1 MGRQWRSSIAAAVLI
16 LGLAVFASSAAAGV
30 LKWSRLGFLQGV
42 AGRQPAVAAL
52 AAHPTDPNVLYAG
65 AWLTLPDTAL
75 VYRSRDGGETWQPAA
90 GGLPTDMPANSGVAD
105 LVIDPADPNVLY
117 VALQRRGVWRSDD
130 GGQNWSNAGGGV
142 LAEDEDVVAL
152 AIAPGAPS
160 VVYAL
165 SADGVHVL
173 DGGAWKAKSRGLPA
187 RNVVYNDIAIDPTD
201 ADTLYIATSPAG
213 LYRTTNSGR
222 QWRAANNNLPGA
234 NQNVKEITVTP
245 SGEVFISLR
254 GVGLL
259 RSDDKGSTWSPA
271 GEGITYTTT
280 LTGTVSAPVF
290 DPADAN
296 VAYAHNSDGVFR
308 SADGGATWSRFADG
322 LSVTAVVMD
331 LAFAPARAHVV
342 IAGTAASGVW
352 AAYEHSVD
360 PPDPPDP
367 PARLLFMPMIRR

>member
-1 MGRQWRSSIAAAVLI
+1 MGRQWRKTMAMAVLI
-16 LGLAVFASSAAAGV
+16 LGLAMFASSAAAEG

-42 AGRQPAVAAL
+42 AGRQPAVVAL

-65 AWLTLPDTAL
+65 TWLTVPDTAL
-75 VYRSRDGGETWQPAA
+75 VYRSRDGGKTWQPAA
-90 GGLPTDMPANSGVAD
+90 GGLPTDMPANTGVAD
-105 LVIDPADPNVLY
+105 LILDPQHPNVLY
-117 VALQRRGVWRSDD
+117 VALQRHGVWRSDD
-130 GGQNWSNAGGGV
+130 GGDSWSNAAGGV

-187 RNVVYNDIAIDPTD
+187 SDVVYNDIALDPTD
-201 ADTLYIATSPAG
+201 ADTLYIATSPTG
-213 LYRTTNSGR
+213 LYRTTNAGR
-222 QWRAANNNLPGA
+222 QWRASNNNLPGA

-271 GEGITYTTT
+271 GEGISYTTT

-290 DPADAN
+290 DPADAS
-296 VAYAHNSDGVFR
+296 VAYVHNSDGVFR

-331 LAFAPARAHVV
+331 MIFAPARQHFVV
-342 IAGTAASGVW
+342 AGTAASGVW
-352 AAYEHSVD
+352 AAYDHPVD

>member
-130 GGQNWSNAGGGV
+130 GGQSWRNAGGGV

-152 AIAPGAPS
+152 AIAPGSPP

>member
-1 MGRQWRSSIAAAVLI
+1 MGRQWRKTMAMAVLI
-16 LGLAVFASSAAAGV
+16 LGLAMFASSAAAEG

-42 AGRQPAVAAL
+42 AGRQPAVVAL

-65 AWLTLPDTAL
+65 TWLTVPDTAL
-75 VYRSRDGGETWQPAA
+75 VYRSRDGGKTWQPAA
-90 GGLPTDMPANSGVAD
+90 GGLPTDMPANTGVAD
-105 LVIDPADPNVLY
+105 LILDPQHPNVLY
-117 VALQRRGVWRSDD
+117 VALQRHGVWRSDD
-130 GGQNWSNAGGGV
+130 GGDSWSNAAGGV

-187 RNVVYNDIAIDPTD
+187 RNIVYNDIALDPTD
-201 ADTLYIATSPAG
+201 ADTLYIATSPTG
-213 LYRTTNSGR
+213 LYRTTNAGR
-222 QWRAANNNLPGA
+222 QWRASNNNLPGA

-271 GEGITYTTT
+271 GEGISYTTT

-290 DPADAN
+290 DPADAI
-296 VAYAHNSDGVFR
+296 VAYVHNSDGVFR

-331 LAFAPARAHVV
+331 MIFAPARQHFVV
-342 IAGTAASGVW
+342 AGTAASGVW
-352 AAYEHSVD
+352 AAYDHPVD

>member
-1 MGRQWRSSIAAAVLI
+1 MGRQWRSYIALAALA
-16 LGLAVFASSAAAGV
+16 LGLAVFVAPAAAGS
-30 LKWSRLGFLQGV
+30 LKWARLGFLQGV

-52 AAHPTDPNVLYAG
+52 AAHPTDPDVLYAG
-65 AWLTLPDTAL
+65 AWLTVPGAAL
-75 VYRSRDGGETWQPAA
+75 VYRSDDGGETWQPAA
-90 GGLPTDMPANSGVAD
+90 GGLPADMPANSGVAD
-105 LVIDPADPNVLY
+105 LVLDPAHPDTLY

-130 GGQNWSNAGGGV
+130 GGGSWRNIGGSG
-142 LAEDEDVVAL
+142 LAVDEDVVAL
-152 AIAPGAPS
+152 AVEPGAPS

-165 SADGVHVL
+165 STAGLRVL
-173 DGGAWKAKSRGLPA
+173 DNDRWKTMSRGLPA
-187 RNVVYNDIAIDPTD
+187 RNVVYNDIAIDPTNP
-201 ADTLYIATSPAG
+201 DTLYIATSPTG
-213 LYRTTNSGR
+213 LYRTTNAGR
-222 QWRAANNNLPGA
+222 QWREANNNLPGA

-259 RSDDKGSTWSPA
+259 RSDDKGGTWSPA

-280 LTGTVSAPVF
+280 LAGTVSAPVF
-290 DPADAN
+290 DPDDAS

-331 LAFAPARAHVV
+331 MIFAPARPHFVV
-342 IAGTAASGVW
+342 AGTAASGVW
-352 AAYEHSVD
+352 AAYDHDTD